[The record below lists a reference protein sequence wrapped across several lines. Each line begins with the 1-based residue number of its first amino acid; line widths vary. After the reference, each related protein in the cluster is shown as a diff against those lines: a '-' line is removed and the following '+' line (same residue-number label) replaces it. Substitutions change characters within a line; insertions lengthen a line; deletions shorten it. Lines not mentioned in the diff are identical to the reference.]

1 MYFTQKSKQK
11 ECDMVSFCKYFIWTI
26 VFISIPLFAQYVD
39 YSYDRGLP
47 EQCANCGTQPGADT
61 ISVCVTFEKL
71 VFQNA
76 DIRVI
81 YALLADTAAM
91 NIVVD
96 PEVNIKATLKL
107 DNVSWCQVFSLLLD
121 LYNLRAVRKEGYLYI
136 LAESKYWSEKFGE
149 IENVT
154 KEKQLLDTETWLFRI
169 QNVSADLMQESIA
182 DAISSRGNIVVD
194 AQTNTLIVTDLP
206 EQLKI
211 ISDMIDSLDILNNQV
226 KISCQIVQIDQSSL
240 KELGINWSAS
250 EVGGNVKDVSANMNQ
265 VGGVGAGGAMGN
277 FTWGI
282 ISGSYQFD
290 VRLSAIIS
298 EGKGKILDQPHI
310 ITMDNISAEIFSG
323 KQIPINTVD
332 QAGNLVTTFYSIGT
346 KLNVKPRI
354 AKDDKIVMELL
365 IERSGYIIGA
375 SGYEITTRT
384 ATTTLQVGSNDI
396 AVIGGMITN
405 EQQETEYGVPVL
417 MDIPLLGEL
426 FKYTNKTVTSTVI
439 TIFITPEIL
448 KN

>member
-1 MYFTQKSKQK
+1 MYLYTKMQTKGMRMASL
-11 ECDMVSFCKYFIWTI
+11 CKYFIWTM

-81 YALLADTAAM
+81 YTLLADTARM

-96 PEVNIKATLKL
+96 PEINIRATLKL

-136 LAESKYWSEKFGE
+136 LAETKYWTEKFGE
-149 IENVT
+149 IENMT

-169 QNVSADLMQESIA
+169 QNVSADQMKESVE

-194 AQTNTLIVTDLP
+194 AQTNTLIITDLP
-206 EQLKI
+206 EQLEI
-211 ISDMIDSLDILNNQV
+211 VSSMIDSLDILNNQV
-226 KISCQIVQIDQSSL
+226 KISCQIVQIDQSTL
-240 KELGINWSAS
+240 KDLGINWSAS
-250 EVGGNVKDVSANMNQ
+250 EVGGNIEDVSANLNQ
-265 VGGVGAGGAMGN
+265 VSGVGGGGAMGN

-282 ISGSYQFD
+282 ISGSYKFD
-290 VRLSAIIS
+290 VRLSAIVS

-310 ITMDNISAEIFSG
+310 ITMDNVSAEIFSG

-332 QAGNLVTTFYSIGT
+332 QAGNLLTTFYSVGT
-346 KLNVKPRI
+346 RLRVTPRI
-354 AKDDKIVMELL
+354 AKGDRIVMELV
-365 IERSGYIIGA
+365 IERSGYIVGA
-375 SGYEITTRT
+375 TGYEITTRN
-384 ATTTLQVGSNDI
+384 ATTTLQVGSTDI

-405 EQQETEYGVPVL
+405 EQQETEYGVPLL

-426 FKYTNKTVTSTVI
+426 FKYKNKTIKSTVI

-448 KN
+448 KG